1 MERGRWVRATS
12 AGIGFC
18 DCTGTETMTLVLPTA
33 LRSGKKTSAVSV
45 RTQLADAAFAA
56 VRDFY
61 VSSRYAQH
69 RNDPD
74 ICDFT
79 FGNPHEMPLA
89 GVVSAIREHA
99 APHDKNWFAYKTS
112 EPEPR
117 TFLADRVGR
126 ELGLAFEPSDFA
138 LTAGAFAAIM
148 VAFHL
153 MLDRGDE
160 VVFSE
165 PAWFCYEPML
175 LAADLTPRK
184 VRLKGPEFDLDL
196 DAIEKAIGPKT
207 RLVIVNTPHNPT
219 GRIYGRDTLEALA
232 DLLERA
238 SARFGRRIF
247 LLSDEPYRRLRFD
260 GRGFVS
266 PAAVYPW
273 TLISYSYGKVLLA
286 PGQRVGYLALSPL
299 MPLSD
304 RQALRDAMFSA
315 QMALGWCFPNAV
327 MQYALPDLE
336 ELSIDRAALAR
347 RRDQL
352 TATLAHAGFDVL
364 RPEGTFYLWSKWPAG
379 DPERHWNRLAD
390 RKVFVM
396 PGSIMGAPPYLRISL
411 TASDRMIEL
420 ALPAFAALAA
430 A

>member
-1 MERGRWVRATS
+1 MDIEP
-12 AGIGFC
+12 
-18 DCTGTETMTLVLPTA
+18 MTLAVKMT
-33 LRSGKKTSAVSV
+33 LRSGTKTSVVST
-45 RTQLADAAFAA
+45 RAHLADAAFAP

-69 RNDPD
+69 RSDPD

-89 GVVSAIREHA
+89 GLVAAIRERA
-99 APHDKNWFAYKTS
+99 VPHDKTWFAYKTS
-112 EPEPR
+112 EPDPQA
-117 TFLADRVGR
+117 FLAERVGR
-126 ELGLAFEPSDFA
+126 ELALAFEPADFA

-153 MLDRGDE
+153 VLDRGDE

-175 LAADLTPRK
+175 LAADVVPRK
-184 VRLKGPEFDLDL
+184 VRLKDPDFDLDL
-196 DAIEKAIGPKT
+196 DAIESAIGPKT

-219 GRIYGRDTLEALA
+219 GRIYSRETLQALA
-232 DLLERA
+232 ALLERA
-238 SARFGRRIF
+238 SARYGQRIF

-260 GRGFVS
+260 GHDFVS
-266 PAAVYPW
+266 PATIYPW

-286 PGQRVGYLALSPL
+286 PGQRLGYLALSPL

-304 RQALRDAMFSA
+304 RQALRAVMFSA

-347 RRDQL
+347 RRDRL
-352 TATLAHAGFDVL
+352 TEALTRAGFDVL
-364 RPEGTFYLWSKWPAG
+364 KPEGTFYLWSRWPAG
-379 DPERHWNRLAD
+379 DPERHWNTLAD
-390 RKVFVM
+390 RNVFVM
-396 PGSIMGAPPYLRISL
+396 PGAIMGSPRYLRISL
-411 TASDRMIEL
+411 TASDQMVDR
-420 ALPAFAALAA
+420 ALPAFAAIAA
-430 A
+430 G